1 MMQRFQKLFRY
12 DHWANREVVASFRE
26 SEITPGRALKLL
38 GHVLGTEYEWFA
50 RIEASRSQLPIWPD
64 LSLEECERHADQLAS
79 IWSAY
84 LNEEAKLAKKVT
96 YKNTKGE
103 SWTNSAEDILMHVIL
118 HSAYHRGQ
126 IASEMRAMGHAPA
139 YTDFIHGMRT
149 HLSE

>member
-1 MMQRFQKLFRY
+1 MMQRFQQLFRY
-12 DHWANREVVASFRE
+12 DHWANREVMASFHRAGNH
-26 SEITPGRALKLL
+26 PARALKLL

-50 RIEASRSQLPIWPD
+50 RLEASRSDLPIWPE
-64 LSLEECERHADQLAS
+64 LSLEECEGHTDRLAS

-84 LNEEAKLAKKVT
+84 LNEEAKLAKKIT
-96 YKNTKGE
+96 YRNTKGE

-126 IASEMRAMGHAPA
+126 IAAEMRANGHVPA
-139 YTDFIHGMRT
+139 YTVFIHGVRT